1 MDAYEIKVSVII
13 PIYNA
18 EDTIRP
24 AMDSV
29 IDQTLSE
36 IEIICV
42 DDGSTDASLSII
54 KEYQKAD
61 PRVRILTEVNAGPG
75 RARNRGL
82 DRARGK
88 YVAFLDADDFVEPTL
103 LESLYSLSEREELD
117 IALSDYDFY
126 YNKTATFKRR
136 VNEPH
141 EDAFAGGRI
150 VSRTEHHDVLFQ
162 ATTLAAWDKLFRR
175 SFIVEKGLHFSED
188 IRIFE
193 DAVFVLC
200 SLSLAERMAKEEKIL
215 IHHRIHSEQSRAKS
229 FSRFYQSIPDV
240 YLRIK
245 RFLMQ
250 HGVYA
255 PLFNSFVNFTA
266 TRCYKIFNMLSQD
279 AKRSFWQLLHE
290 GYAEQLGWY
299 GLAPECFDS
308 GEIVEFVVTV
318 RTFGY
323 SAYQKHLASGRR
335 LTKKLLKKEPR
346 RPFWRFGGKREIKE

>member
-1 MDAYEIKVSVII
+1 MDASEIKVSVII

-24 AMDSV
+24 ALDSV

-42 DDGSTDASLSII
+42 DDGSTDASLSIVR
-54 KEYQKAD
+54 EYQKAD
-61 PRVRILTEVNAGPG
+61 SRVRIITEVNAGPG
-75 RARNRGL
+75 WARNRGIE
-82 DRARGK
+82 RARGK

-103 LESLYSLSEREELD
+103 LESLYLLSEREELD
-117 IALSDYDFY
+117 IAVSDYDFY
-126 YNKTATFKRR
+126 YNKTATFKHR

-141 EDAFAGGRI
+141 EDAFANGGI

-175 SFIVEKGLHFSED
+175 SFILEKGLRFPED

-200 SLSLAERMAKEEKIL
+200 SLSLAERMGKEESIL
-215 IHHRIHSEQSRAKS
+215 VHHRIHSEQARAKT
-229 FSRFYQSIPDV
+229 FSRSFQSIPDV

-245 RFLMQ
+245 SFLMK

-290 GYAEQLGWY
+290 RYAEELGWY
-299 GLAPECFDS
+299 GLAPEYFDS

-323 SAYQKHLASGRR
+323 SAYQKHLASGSR
-335 LTKKLLKKEPR
+335 LAKKLLKKEPR
-346 RPFWRFGGKREIKE
+346 RPFWHFGRKEKTKE